1 MNLMDRPTLD
11 QALLNDWQRHFPLG
25 ITPFADVAKRC
36 GSDEATVLHTYQR
49 LLREG
54 SISRI
59 GGVWGIGAG
68 GAAMLCA
75 LAAPRERLSSVAT
88 LVNAIPGVNH
98 NYEREHHYNL
108 WFVITGRDQAALDQP
123 LDRLEALTDLRALR
137 LPMVRPYRIDLGFD
151 LRRVAQPPH
160 SVPEQST
167 KGHRPKAPPV
177 ERQDE
182 ALAALVEEGL
192 PLVSRPYDA
201 WAQALGQPPALVR
214 QRIAHWLEQGTLRRL
229 GVVVRHHDLGISAN
243 AMTVLDV
250 PDDLVDA
257 AGARLASQPGITL
270 CYRRLRHRD
279 WPFNLYFMVH
289 GHDRDAVGQVIESA
303 LTQAGLS
310 HRHRQTLFSGQR
322 FKQTGGRYFRHPLIA
337 TPTEAAHE
345 QAA

>member
-1 MNLMDRPTLD
+1 MNLLDRPTLD

-25 ITPFADVAKRC
+25 ATPFADVAERC
-36 GSDEATVLHTYQR
+36 GSDEATVLRTYQR
-49 LLREG
+49 LLNEG

-59 GGVWGIGAG
+59 GGVWGTGAG

-75 LAAPRERLSSVAT
+75 LAVPRERLSTVAT

-98 NYEREHHYNL
+98 NYEREHRYNL
-108 WFVITGRDQAALDQP
+108 WFVITGRDQAALDEP
-123 LDRLEALTDLRALR
+123 LDGLEATTGLRALR

-151 LRRVAQPPH
+151 LRRVSQPPH
-160 SVPEQST
+160 AVLDQGD
-167 KGHRPKAPPV
+167 KHRPKAPPV

-201 WAQALGQPPALVR
+201 WAQALGLPAALVR
-214 QRIAHWLEQGTLRRL
+214 QRIAQWLEQGTLRRL
-229 GVVVRHHDLGISAN
+229 GVVVRHHNLGISAN
-243 AMTVLDV
+243 AMTVVDV
-250 PDDLVDA
+250 PDELVDA

-270 CYRRLRHRD
+270 CYRRQRGGD

-289 GHDRDAVGQVIESA
+289 GHDRVSVGQFIEAA
-303 LTQAGLS
+303 LEQTGLS
-310 HRHRQTLFSGQR
+310 HRPRQTLFSGQR
-322 FKQTGGRYFRHPLIA
+322 FKQTGGRYFRHPA
-337 TPTEAAHE
+337 TATQTEGTHE